1 MQFDDEY
8 PAGELFISSASLTI
22 TGFVIYK
29 KKVCGTNFDNSPI
42 SASLSLKEP
51 LRRYFNIN
59 GRMVRGTGFEP
70 ANPYGTG
77 P

>member
-22 TGFVIYK
+22 TGFVFI

-42 SASLSLKEP
+42 SASLPLKGL
-51 LRRYFNIN
+51 LRSYLNIN

>member
-29 KKVCGTNFDNSPI
+29 KKFVVQTSIIALSVLLSP
-42 SASLSLKEP
+42 
-51 LRRYFNIN
+51 
-59 GRMVRGTGFEP
+59 
-70 ANPYGTG
+70 
-77 P
+77 